1 METGPFDVDLS
12 GRFGHVKSL
21 AQDKINSG
29 SFSQE
34 DRPKADVEGAG
45 LPVIVTFSRPEK
57 SISEIGHG
65 DWRRVRQLKRVQQL
79 KRRQLK

>member
-1 METGPFDVDLS
+1 MRKNGDEKKNVLS
-12 GRFGHVKSL
+12 GRFGHAKSL

-57 SISEIGHG
+57 SVR
-65 DWRRVRQLKRVQQL
+65 DWRRMRQL